1 MLTIKRLGTCS
12 SGAKIAYYTEIASI
26 EYYENSYEPHGIW
39 FGNFASQMK
48 LLDKSVTHSDLLNL
62 AQGLS
67 IDGNELV
74 ENSGKDH
81 WIGQDLTFSAP
92 KSVSVLFGLSDEE
105 DRDKIQQAHLNAIK
119 KVLKYAEKNIIET
132 RTGFD
137 EFKNRERVI
146 SNKSLFA
153 IFQHCSSRML
163 DVNLHSHCLLIN
175 LTHVDGVGVRCIE
188 SLKLHKYQKAL
199 GVMYRNELS
208 YQLNKNL
215 NVNIQKDNEF
225 FKLPLVPDELCQ
237 LFSKRSEVITESIAK
252 NALLNNPASRSKVA
266 LYTRENKVHLP
277 RETLFKNWA
286 IEAEGWKPKYPDVR
300 REHNL
305 TINDYKDDIFKELVE
320 YQSVFQHKDLLEVV
334 NKYSQWLGLGVDAA
348 IKYIEILEQDA
359 ELVKIYKPNIGMCYT
374 TQHQLDLEN
383 EFYTNASTYSK
394 LKSHSFFNDKSPAIQ
409 LSDEQKSA
417 LDGVTSGGALI
428 AINGLPGTGKSYL
441 MRELNSL
448 YLAKGYKL
456 IGACIA
462 AKASESLQESSG
474 IDSKTLDSILLKLD
488 NGSFKLTNKTV
499 IVLDEAGMCG
509 VQQLNSLMEHS
520 ISAGSKLLLVG
531 DYNQLTPVRAGNP
544 YYRLIKLIPTFE
556 LNNIQRQTEQVD
568 RNNVLKIKAGDVESV
583 FHDLEKRGNLCFKKD
598 HFASKGQLVN
608 DWYEKYKN
616 NPNENFM
623 VASTKEDVAH
633 LNKLARYK
641 LQLDQALT
649 GIPVQLLNYENQ
661 VLDIQQNE
669 RVMFRKNAYAIGV
682 ANGSVG
688 NVKSITKWI
697 DRSVNVVVVLDNGK
711 EVMFNSKY
719 YSAIDYGYGMTTHKS
734 QGLTCDNAFIYFSER
749 YLSKELTYVQMS
761 RSRNAPKVY
770 CSSALMEKTEY
781 IKELSFKAQ
790 IEDQKIDAIEFYN

>member
-12 SGAKIAYYTEIASI
+12 SESKIAYYTEIASI
-26 EYYENSYEPHGIW
+26 EYYESSYEPHGIW

-48 LLDKSVTHSDLLNL
+48 LLDKKVTHNDLLNL
-62 AQGLS
+62 AQGIS
-67 IDGNELV
+67 VDGTALV
-74 ENSGKDH
+74 ENAGKNH

-92 KSVSVLFGLSDEE
+92 KSVSVLFGLSDKTEREE
-105 DRDKIQQAHLNAIK
+105 IQKAHLNAVK

-137 EFKNRERVI
+137 EFKNREKVI

-153 IFQHCSSRML
+153 IFEHSSSRAL
-163 DVNLHSHCLLIN
+163 DMNIHSHCLLLN
-175 LTHVDGVGVRCIE
+175 LTHVDGVGIRSIE

-215 NVNIQKDNEF
+215 NVSIQHDNEF

-237 LFSKRSEVITESIAK
+237 RFSKRSEAITESIAK
-252 NALLNNPASRSKVA
+252 NSLLNTSAIRNKAA

-286 IEAEGWKPKYPDVR
+286 IEAENWKPIFPDIR
-300 REHNL
+300 KKHDL
-305 TINDYKDDIFKELVE
+305 TINDYKDDIFKEVVE
-320 YQSVFQHKDLLEVV
+320 YQSVFQHKDILEIV
-334 NKYSQWLGLGVDAA
+334 NKYSQWLGLGIDAA
-348 IKYIEILEQDA
+348 IEYIEILQQDA
-359 ELVKIYKPNIGMCYT
+359 ELVQIYKPNIGMCYT
-374 TQHQLDLEN
+374 TQHQLDLEKK
-383 EFYTNASTYSK
+383 FYSNATSYSK
-394 LKSHSFFNDKSPAIQ
+394 LKSHSFFNEKTSGIQ
-409 LSDEQKSA
+409 LSEEQQLA
-417 LDGVTSGGALI
+417 LDGVINGGSLI

-441 MRELNSL
+441 MRELNNQYSD
-448 YLAKGYKL
+448 KGYKL
-456 IGACIA
+456 IGTCIA
-462 AKASESLQESSG
+462 AKASESLEKSSG
-474 IDSKTLDSILLKLD
+474 INSKTLDSILLKLE
-488 NGSFKLTNKTV
+488 NGSLKFTNKTV

-509 VQQLNSLMEHS
+509 IEQLNKLMEHA
-520 ISAGSKLLLVG
+520 ITAGSKLLLVG

-544 YYRLIKLIPTFE
+544 YYRLMNLIPTFE
-556 LNNIQRQTEQVD
+556 LNQIQRQTEQVD
-568 RNNVLKIKAGDVESV
+568 RNNVLKIKGGDVASV
-583 FHDLEKRGNLCFKKD
+583 FNDLDSRGNLCFKKD
-598 HFASKGQLVN
+598 HLASKGQLVN
-608 DWYEKYKN
+608 DWYEKYKI

-649 GIPVQLLNYENQ
+649 GVPVQLLNYENQ
-661 VLDIQQNE
+661 VLDIQPNE
-669 RVMFRKNAYAIGV
+669 RIMFRKNAHEIGV
-682 ANGSVG
+682 TNGSVG
-688 NVKSITKWI
+688 NVKSIKKLI
-697 DRSVNVVVVLDNGK
+697 DRSVNVAVVLDNGK
-711 EVMFNSKY
+711 EITFNSKY

-781 IKELSFKAQ
+781 LHELAFKAQ
-790 IEDQKIDAIEFYN
+790 VETEKIDAFELFN